1 MSDDAKVQFVKK
13 LDIPAE
19 FDEIPSNRLTVSS
32 LKEHEQTKYN
42 TWFNHFWTANR
53 AILPSSKG
61 PLKWIADNH
70 ELIAKYIRDT
80 YVPPKY
86 KPSTLRNHLEALA
99 NILLAIDKV
108 KFKEVARPFFNT
120 GLSIQQVL
128 DKANEESVL
137 SDRDLANFVTYN
149 QLVKRRDDLQKE
161 WLQP

>member
-80 YVPPKY
+80 YVRQNTNPALSGIISRPWQTFCS
-86 KPSTLRNHLEALA
+86 PSTKSSSKK
-99 NILLAIDKV
+99 LLG
-108 KFKEVARPFFNT
+108 RS
-120 GLSIQQVL
+120 SIQV
-128 DKANEESVL
+128 
-137 SDRDLANFVTYN
+137 
-149 QLVKRRDDLQKE
+149 
-161 WLQP
+161 